1 MDWDVKSV
9 SALPDY
15 RLAVALADG
24 RTGMFDLRPYLD
36 RPGMQ
41 RLKDPACFASVG
53 IRLGALMWPHDED
66 IAPDTLVA
74 QLQQPAVA

>member
-15 RLAVALADG
+15 RLAVELGDG

-41 RLKDPACFASVG
+41 RLKDPAYFASVG

-74 QLQQPAVA
+74 QLQPPAVA